1 MNDIVL
7 HSAQL
12 PDNLPDL
19 SKFALIGREKLNAVR
34 AEIRAIEKVGLAQ
47 EVHQQ
52 KLQEAQEIAEAV
64 LDAEVQIGKLTA
76 EIPKA
81 SADRG
86 NQYTGGKSAPL
97 RNSQTKSEA
106 LKEIGIKQDTAER
119 FERIAKYPEA
129 VEKAKEEARQEGR
142 IVTRK
147 NVLDEIH
154 NQVCGKSRSP
164 RQIHKDYIESVKR
177 EREEFQEKKDAGV
190 VSVRDVAKD
199 RENAETIAHELWS
212 RLIKVGK
219 PISEIYMEMS
229 EQEIDIKEM
238 AKILTNSEME
248 SLKSRIRIWILRL
261 NQILEVIEN

>member
-81 SADRG
+81 SGERTDLKPIDSNVGR
-86 NQYTGGKSAPL
+86 L
-97 RNSQTKSEA
+97 QTKSQTLE
-106 LKEIGIKQDTAER
+106 EIGIHQKQAQR
-119 FERIAKYPEA
+119 FETLAKYPEA
-129 VEKAKEEARQEGR
+129 VEKAKEEARQDGR
-142 IVTRK
+142 IVTRQ
-147 NVLDEIH
+147 NALDEIH

-164 RQIHKDYIESVKR
+164 RQIHKDYIESVKQ

-229 EQEIDIKEM
+229 EQEIDIREM